1 MATLILEP
9 ARTIDIDTNNF
20 SLRQVVDNSAEK
32 IITATIDNIW
42 RDIILWR
49 GAEEYALAGVWTNES
64 ALQRAKELI
73 DAGTVQFA

>member
-20 SLRQVVDNSAEK
+20 SLRQVVDNPVEQ

-42 RDIILWR
+42 KDIVLWK
-49 GAEEYALAGVWTNES
+49 GSEEYALAGIWTNES

-73 DAGTVQFA
+73 DAGTVQFV